1 MTLDEP
7 SRYDL
12 QADVPPRFDAEW
24 LDGRPRPVTGDPG
37 RSAAYL
43 PAPAVQNHA
52 AFLERLPGGD
62 LGLVWFGGTQEGVSD
77 IGIWLSRLS
86 PTADRWSA
94 PVAVSDDPTRSEQNP
109 VLFTTPGGDVWLL
122 YTAQS
127 AGNQDTAEVRR
138 RISSDG
144 ARTWGPVETLFP
156 ATEEGGIFIRQPL
169 VVTRSGRWLLPVFH
183 CVSRPGTAWDGGL
196 DTSSVMISDDD
207 GASWR
212 EVAVPRSTGCV
223 HMSIVERPD
232 GSLHALFRS
241 RRADAVYWSES
252 FDDGETWSVPAATDL
267 PNNNSSLQH
276 RALADGRLLVVYN
289 HSSRLDA
296 RGRRESLYDEIDE
309 GGIRDD
315 IARPT
320 TDAAAARVRLAPGE
334 PFWGAPRAPLSVAL
348 STDGGRSFRVVGD
361 LDEGDGYCL
370 SNNSRD
376 GVNREFSYPVLL
388 PSPDGGVDVAY
399 TYFRR
404 TIKHVHLP
412 TAWVRAE
419 A

>member
-1 MTLDEP
+1 MNDEP
-7 SRYDL
+7 SRYDR
-12 QADVPPRFDAEW
+12 QADVPARFDPAW
-24 LDGRPRPVTGDPG
+24 LDGCLHPVEGKDG
-37 RSAAYL
+37 RAAAYL
-43 PAPAVQNHA
+43 STPAVQNHA

-77 IGIWLSRLS
+77 IGIWFSRLS
-86 PTADRWSA
+86 AGSDRWTDA
-94 PVAVSDDPTRSEQNP
+94 IAVSDDPTRSEQNP
-109 VLFTTPGGDVWLL
+109 VLFSAPGGEVWLL

-138 RISSDG
+138 RISTDG
-144 ARTWGPVETLFP
+144 ARTWGEAETLFP

-183 CVSRPGTAWDGGL
+183 CVSRPGSAWDGGL
-196 DTSSVMISDDD
+196 DTSAVMISDDH
-207 GASWR
+207 GVHWR
-212 EVAVPRSTGCV
+212 EVAVPDSTGCV

-241 RRADAVYWSES
+241 RRADAIHWSES
-252 FDDGETWSVPAATDL
+252 FDDGETWTVPEATEL

-276 RALADGRLLVVYN
+276 RTLADGRLIVVYN
-289 HSSRLDA
+289 HSSRRDA

-309 GGIRDD
+309 GGIRDV
-315 IARPT
+315 ILPPS
-320 TDAAAARVRLAPGE
+320 TDAAAAQTRLAPGE
-334 PFWGAPRAPLSVAL
+334 PFWGAPRAPLSVAV
-348 STDGGRSFRVVGD
+348 SSDGGRTFRVVGD
-361 LDEGDGYCL
+361 LEQGDGYCL

-388 PSPDGGVDVAY
+388 PAPDGSVDVAY

-404 TIKHVHLP
+404 AIKHVRLAA
-412 TAWVRAE
+412 TWVRAD